1 MTNADRRRLLDQF
14 RASGMEGSILDVY
27 KAYAEGRDII
37 AEHKQQQEANKPLV
51 AETPQ
56 EQKDGLR
63 PYHEAGD
70 YNQSMVF
77 PNVPPNTPF
86 NTMGMKRPINI
97 EKRDPETG
105 HLIESPKNL
114 VPPTLRV
121 SHGPAGA
128 Q

>member
-27 KAYAEGRDII
+27 KAYAQGRDII

-63 PYHEAGD
+63 PYQKPGITIKVWFS
-70 YNQSMVF
+70 QTSL
-77 PNVPPNTPF
+77 
-86 NTMGMKRPINI
+86 
-97 EKRDPETG
+97 
-105 HLIESPKNL
+105 LIPRSIRW
-114 VPPTLRV
+114 V
-121 SHGPAGA
+121 
-128 Q
+128 